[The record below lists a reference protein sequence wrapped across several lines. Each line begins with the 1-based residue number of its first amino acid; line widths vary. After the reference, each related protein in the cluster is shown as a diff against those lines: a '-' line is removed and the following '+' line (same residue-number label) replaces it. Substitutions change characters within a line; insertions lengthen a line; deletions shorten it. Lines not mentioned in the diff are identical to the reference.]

1 MLVRILEKY
10 RDGRNKIVGF
20 RIMYEDGYKED
31 IEAEDLI
38 QSVKNNRMTLVNAYL
53 SESGKVV
60 TNKPVNIVRVV

>member
-1 MLVRILEKY
+1 
-10 RDGRNKIVGF
+10 
-20 RIMYEDGYKED
+20 MYEDGYKED

-53 SESGKVV
+53 SESGKIV